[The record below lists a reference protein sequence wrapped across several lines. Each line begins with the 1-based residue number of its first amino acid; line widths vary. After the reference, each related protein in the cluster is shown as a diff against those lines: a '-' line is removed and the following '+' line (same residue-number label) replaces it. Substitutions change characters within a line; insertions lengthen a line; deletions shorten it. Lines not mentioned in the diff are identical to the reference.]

1 MSFLSGNV
9 WSPPKAHSDKVSGS
23 VSLAH
28 FILTIRVT
36 QKELFRVGFEV
47 EFESC
52 QGVSFKQFIFWVK

>member
-1 MSFLSGNV
+1 MSFLSGSV

-36 QKELFRVGFEV
+36 QKELLRVGFET
-47 EFESC
+47 
-52 QGVSFKQFIFWVK
+52 